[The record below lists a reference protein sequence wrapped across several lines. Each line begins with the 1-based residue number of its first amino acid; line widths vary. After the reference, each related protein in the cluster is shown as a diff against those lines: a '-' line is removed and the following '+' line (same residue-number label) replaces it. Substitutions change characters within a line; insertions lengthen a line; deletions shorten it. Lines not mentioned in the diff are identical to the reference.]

1 MDKTFIQ
8 AVKNNNL
15 LRVRLLLIN
24 ELLLDPRGESFD
36 EMLLFAKI
44 NIPDLFEVN
53 TEADYSIPPKES
65 WDMNFLSI
73 VKNDLENNFSEKKI
87 AFYKT
92 VVKNVCKEKVER
104 LTQEDKIKEG
114 RQPDRCIQDKQ
125 EDIDEKIYSLGRVRL
140 IISHE
145 TISLIIKRKI

>member
-8 AVKNNNL
+8 AVNNNNL

-24 ELLLDPRGESFD
+24 ELLLDPRGESFE
-36 EMLLFAKI
+36 EMLLLAKT
-44 NIPDLFEVN
+44 NMPNLFDVH

-92 VVKNVCKEKVER
+92 IVKIVCKAKVER
-104 LTQEDKIKEG
+104 LIQENKIKEG
-114 RQPDRCIQDKQ
+114 RQQDRCIQDK
-125 EDIDEKIYSLGRVRL
+125 EEYIDERIYSLGRATL

-145 TISLIIKRKI
+145 TISLIIKR